1 MAISQSSKEKKQP
14 SPRLPKDILER
25 SDADAMDCIMGKRI
39 RRELDK
45 EVQAVE
51 KPEVDEFIGR

>member
-1 MAISQSSKEKKQP
+1 MAISQPSKEKKQP
-14 SPRLPKDILER
+14 PRLPKDILER

-39 RRELDK
+39 RRELDR

-51 KPEVDEFIGR
+51 KPEVDEFMGR